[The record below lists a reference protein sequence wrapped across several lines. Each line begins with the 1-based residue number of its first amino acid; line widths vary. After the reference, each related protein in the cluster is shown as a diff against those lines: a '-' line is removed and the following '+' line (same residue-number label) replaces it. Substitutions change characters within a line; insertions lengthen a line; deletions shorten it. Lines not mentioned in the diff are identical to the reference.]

1 MKTFAQLM
9 EQIPRSVK
17 GTSPSEDHFRRR
29 VAQWHRKHVHTE
41 LAQAAKWEQRNKET
55 HLA

>member
-17 GTSPSEDHFRRR
+17 RTSPSEDHFRRR
-29 VAQWHRKHVHTE
+29 VAQWHRKHVHGE